1 MRAVTGRTLFDKL
14 WDDHVVA
21 DLGDGVA
28 LLHVDR
34 HLLHDL
40 GSGYA
45 FRDLERRGFRLR
57 NPELHFATV
66 DHVVS
71 SEPGRTGGAA
81 EWADRHIAALRE
93 GCRRWGVRLAD
104 VTDARQGIV
113 HVVAPELGITQPG
126 MLVVCGDSH
135 TSTNGALGALAWGIG
150 TTELV
155 HVMATQTVL
164 ARRPKRM
171 RVVFTGTPAR
181 GVEPKDLALALIARV
196 GAGGGNGH
204 AIEYAGEGVSA
215 MTMDGRMTLCN
226 LTIELGGRIG
236 VVAPDDRTFAYLEGR
251 PFAPHGA
258 LWERALDAWRA
269 LASDADAVFDRE
281 IGIDANAVK
290 PQITWG
296 TSPAD
301 AIALDG
307 TIPDPASCPDP
318 AARQAIV
325 SALEYMGLAPGRP
338 IAGTPID
345 RVFIGSCTNSRLA
358 DLERAAAVVRG
369 RRVAPGVVAW
379 VVPGSRFVK
388 RAAEA
393 RGLDRVF
400 RDAGF
405 EWREPGCSLCVGANG
420 DIVEPGAR
428 CVSTSNR
435 NFVGR
440 QGPGARTHLASPT
453 VAAACA
459 IAGEIVG
466 ELPEGA
472 R

>member
-1 MRAVTGRTLFDKL
+1 VTGRALFDKL
-14 WDDHVVA
+14 WDEHVVA

-40 GSGYA
+40 GSSYA
-45 FRDLERRGFRLR
+45 FRELDRRGLTLR
-57 NPELHFATV
+57 NPELHFATA

-71 SEPGRTGGAA
+71 SAPGRTGGAA
-81 EWADRHIAALRE
+81 DWAERHIAGLRE

-104 VTDARQGIV
+104 VTDPMQGIV

-135 TSTNGALGALAWGIG
+135 ASTNGALGALAWGIG

-164 ARRPKRM
+164 ARRPQRM
-171 RVVFTGTPAR
+171 RITFDGRLSR
-181 GVEPKDLALALIARV
+181 GAEPKDLALALIGRI
-196 GAGGGNGH
+196 GATGGRGC
-204 AIEYAGEGVSA
+204 AVEYAGEAVRS
-215 MTMDGRMTLCN
+215 MSMEGRMTLCN

-236 VVAPDDRTFAYLEGR
+236 LVAPDDATFAYLEGR
-251 PFAPHGA
+251 PFAPRGA

-269 LASDADAVFDRE
+269 LPSEADAAFDHE
-281 IGIDANAVK
+281 VEMDASAVT

-301 AIALDG
+301 AMALDG
-307 TIPDPASCPDP
+307 TIPHPASCTDP
-318 AARQAIV
+318 ARRQAIA
-325 SALEYMGLAPGRP
+325 SALAYMGLTPGRP

-345 RVFIGSCTNSRLA
+345 RVFIGSCTNSRLS
-358 DLERAAAVVRG
+358 DLERAASIVRG

-400 RDAGF
+400 SDAGF
-405 EWREPGCSLCVGANG
+405 DWREPGCSLCVGANG

-440 QGPGARTHLASPT
+440 QGPGARTHLASPA

-459 IAGEIVG
+459 LAGEIVG
-466 ELPEGA
+466 ALPEGA
-472 R
+472 A

>member
-1 MRAVTGRTLFDKL
+1 MTGRTLFDKL

-40 GSGYA
+40 GSSSA
-45 FRDLERRGFRLR
+45 FHDLERRGLVLR
-57 NPELHFATV
+57 NPELHFATA

-71 SEPGRTGGAA
+71 SATGRTGGVAD
-81 EWADRHIAALRE
+81 WADRHIAGLRE

-104 VTDARQGIV
+104 VTDATQGIV
-113 HVVAPELGITQPG
+113 HVVAPELGISQPG

-135 TSTNGALGALAWGIG
+135 ASTNGALGALAWGIG
-150 TTELV
+150 TSELV

-164 ARRPKRM
+164 ARRPQRM
-171 RVVFTGTPAR
+171 RITFDGRLSR
-181 GVEPKDLALALIARV
+181 GVEPKDLALALIGRIGA
-196 GAGGGNGH
+196 AGGRGY
-204 AIEYAGEGVSA
+204 AVEYAGEAVRA
-215 MTMDGRMTLCN
+215 MSMDGRMTLCN

-236 VVAPDDRTFAYLEGR
+236 LVGPDDATFGYLEGR
-251 PFAPHGA
+251 PFAPRGA
-258 LWERALDAWRA
+258 HWERALDAWRA
-269 LASDADAVFDRE
+269 LPTDADAVFDHE
-281 IGIDANAVK
+281 VAFDAGAVT

-296 TSPAD
+296 TSPAHT
-301 AIALDG
+301 IGLG
-307 TIPDPASCPDP
+307 ERIPDPAACADP
-318 AARQAIV
+318 SERQAMTA
-325 SALEYMGLAPGRP
+325 ALDYMGLAPGRP
-338 IAGTPID
+338 VAGTRID
-345 RVFIGSCTNSRLA
+345 RVFIGSCTNSRLS

-379 VVPGSRFVK
+379 VVPGSQLVK

-393 RGLDRVF
+393 RGLDRAF
-400 RDAGF
+400 REAGF

-420 DIVEPGAR
+420 DMVAPGER

-440 QGPGARTHLASPT
+440 QGPGARTHLASPA

-459 IAGEIVG
+459 LAGEIIG
-466 ELPEGA
+466 ALPETA
-472 R
+472 A